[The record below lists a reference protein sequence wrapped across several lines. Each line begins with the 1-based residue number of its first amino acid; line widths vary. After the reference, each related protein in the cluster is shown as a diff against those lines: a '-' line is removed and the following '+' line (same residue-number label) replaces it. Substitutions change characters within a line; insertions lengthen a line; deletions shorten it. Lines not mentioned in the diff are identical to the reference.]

1 MRSVLRQDGT
11 CIVEKL
17 GASRLR
23 FELVELAGSL
33 EMRLKAMHFWG
44 IPCPQWLMP
53 DITARE
59 TGEAQRLHFHVQ
71 ASVPLIGQVVSY
83 RGHLLV
89 PEHPG
94 EAP

>member
-1 MRSVLRQDGT
+1 
-11 CIVEKL
+11 VEKL

-23 FELVELAGSL
+23 FELVEVAGSL

-44 IPCPQWLMP
+44 IPCPQCLMP

-71 ASVPLIGQVVSY
+71 ASVPFIGQVVSY
-83 RGHLLV
+83 RGYLMV

-94 EAP
+94 EAR